1 MRIDPD
7 QRDDATQH
15 YIERMN
21 RAVDYVMQHLE
32 SNIKLDDV
40 AAAAHISPFHFHRI
54 FKALFGETLNQ
65 FIKRVRLE
73 RSLKLLAHNKSK
85 NLTHI
90 ATACGFNSLS
100 DFSRSFKQRYGVAP
114 RDFNLQ
120 DLKDQRREELQT
132 AMYGPDHRH
141 QLGRLPVNENPDGFV
156 VTMREIPPRTVAYIR
171 VLRPYEPGRVDGAA
185 ERLMAWAEP
194 LGYADNQWLG
204 YMWEDADIV
213 AMEDC
218 RYDVAVEVP
227 DVKPTGEIGRYEFPA
242 MTVAEIELRGPIEL
256 EMRAID
262 YLYGTWLPASKY
274 VPADLPAFE
283 AWIGRPFAHGFTHFE
298 LHAQIPV
305 ARAR

>member
-15 YIERMN
+15 YLERIN
-21 RAVDYVMQHLE
+21 RAVDFLIQHIEEPLRLE
-32 SNIKLDDV
+32 DV

-73 RSLKLLAHNKSK
+73 RALKLLSHNKAM
-85 NLTHI
+85 NLTQI
-90 ATACGFNSLS
+90 AIASGFGSLS
-100 DFSRSFKQRYGVAP
+100 DFSRSFKQRYGITP
-114 RDFNLQ
+114 RDF
-120 DLKDQRREELQT
+120 DLETFRTKRRDELHQ
-132 AMYGPDHRH
+132 AMYGDEHRH
-141 QLGRLPVNENPDGFV
+141 QLRQLKPFENPDGFTV
-156 VTMREIPPRTVAYIR
+156 NLRRIPPRVVAYIR
-171 VLRPYEPGRVDGAA
+171 VLRPFEQGRVDGAA
-185 ERLMAWAEP
+185 ERLVAWAGP
-194 LGYADNQWLG
+194 RGLADGQWLG
-204 YMWEDADIV
+204 YMWEDPDIV
-213 AMEDC
+213 ALADC

-227 DVKPTGEIGRYEFPA
+227 DVTPAGEIGRYEFPE
-242 MTVAEIELRGPIEL
+242 MTVAEVEVRGPIEL

-262 YLYGTWLPASKY
+262 YLYGTWFPSSKY

-305 ARAR
+305 AIGR

>member
-1 MRIDPD
+1 LRIDPD

-90 ATACGFNSLS
+90 ATASGFNSLS

-114 RDFNLQ
+114 RDFDLQ

-132 AMYGPDHRH
+132 AM
-141 QLGRLPVNENPDGFV
+141 E
-156 VTMREIPPRTVAYIR
+156 
-171 VLRPYEPGRVDGAA
+171 
-185 ERLMAWAEP
+185 
-194 LGYADNQWLG
+194 
-204 YMWEDADIV
+204 
-213 AMEDC
+213 
-218 RYDVAVEVP
+218 
-227 DVKPTGEIGRYEFPA
+227 K
-242 MTVAEIELRGPIEL
+242 
-256 EMRAID
+256 
-262 YLYGTWLPASKY
+262 
-274 VPADLPAFE
+274 
-283 AWIGRPFAHGFTHFE
+283 
-298 LHAQIPV
+298 
-305 ARAR
+305 